1 MRTKVLFIFIYG
13 TLVEDIPLNHTLDKV
28 IFYTG
33 AIYFSYIER
42 IATELDYD
50 FVLINNFVDLG
61 TESFPRVLFY
71 EVQKLMLRTFERE
84 GIHLSS
90 VYIATVKKLSNTVIG
105 ILSRYFSK
113 TYYRSLSFVIGD
125 NIILLTKP
133 VVSQYLCMNKF
144 NGGITAQQTFSW
156 KIIYK
161 LLKFCFSECCYR
173 RNSKETDI
181 QIFIKI
187 DGKGISYINT
197 GFGFFDHMMD
207 QICIHANIDL
217 VFKVKGDLHIGEHH
231 TIEDTAIA
239 LGYALSRSLKDKRGI
254 ARYGFLLPMDD
265 ALVQVSL
272 DLGGRANLAWKAYFE
287 REKIGDIP
295 TEMFAHFF
303 KSFSD
308 VAYCNLHINAE
319 GNNEHHKIEAIFKAF
334 SCVLKMAT
342 TRKYTNDRLP
352 SSKEIL

>member
-1 MRTKVLFIFIYG
+1 MRTKVLFIYKYG
-13 TLVEDIPLNHTLDKV
+13 ILIEEVPINYTLDKV
-28 IFYTG
+28 FFYTG
-33 AIYFSYIER
+33 AISISYIER

-50 FVLINNFVDLG
+50 FVLITNFVDLG

-71 EVQKLMLRTFERE
+71 ESHKLMLRTFEGE

-105 ILSRYFSK
+105 ILSNYFSK
-113 TYYRSLSFVIGD
+113 SYDRSQSFVIGD

-133 VVSQYLCMNKF
+133 IVSQYLYINKF

-156 KIIYK
+156 KRIYK

-173 RNSKETDI
+173 RSSKETDI

-187 DGKGISYINT
+187 DGKGISYIYT
-197 GFGFFDHMMD
+197 GFGFFDHILD

-217 VFKVKGDLHIGEHH
+217 VFKVKGDLHVGEHH

-239 LGYALSRSLKDKRGI
+239 LGYALSRSFKDKRGI

-272 DLGGRANLAWKAYFE
+272 DLGGRSNLVWKAYFE

-334 SCVLKMAT
+334 SCALKMAT
-342 TRKYTNDRLP
+342 NRNHTNDRLP
-352 SSKEIL
+352 STKEIL

>member
-1 MRTKVLFIFIYG
+1 MITKVLFIYKSG
-13 TLVEDIPLNHTLDKV
+13 TLIEEIPIHYTRDKMF
-28 IFYTG
+28 FYTG
-33 AIYFSYIER
+33 AISISYIER

-50 FVLINNFVDLG
+50 FVLITNFVVLG
-61 TESFPRVLFY
+61 TESFPRVLFDKSH
-71 EVQKLMLRTFERE
+71 KLMLRTFEGE

-105 ILSRYFSK
+105 FLSSYFLK
-113 TYYRSLSFVIGD
+113 TYDRSQSFVIGD
-125 NIILLTKP
+125 NLILLSKP
-133 VVSQYLCMNKF
+133 VISQYININKF
-144 NGGITAQQTFSW
+144 NGGITAQHNLSLKRIF
-156 KIIYK
+156 K

-173 RNSKETDI
+173 RSSKETDI

-197 GFGFFDHMMD
+197 GFGFFDHMLD

-217 VFKVKGDLHIGEHH
+217 VLKVKGDLYVGEHH

-254 ARYGFLLPMDD
+254 SRYGFLLPMDD
-265 ALVQVSL
+265 SLVQVSL
-272 DLGGRANLAWKAYFE
+272 DLGGRTNLVWKAYFE

-295 TEMFAHFF
+295 TEMFVHFF

-308 VAYCNLHINAE
+308 VAYCNLHINAK

-334 SCVLKMAT
+334 SCALKMAT
-342 TRKYTNDRLP
+342 NRNYITDRLP

>member
-1 MRTKVLFIFIYG
+1 MRTKVLFIYKYG
-13 TLVEDIPLNHTLDKV
+13 TFVEEIPINYTLDKV

-33 AIYFSYIER
+33 AISHIVR
-42 IATELDYD
+42 IATELYYEI
-50 FVLINNFVDLG
+50 VLITNLVYLG
-61 TESFPRVLFY
+61 TESFPRVLFNASH
-71 EVQKLMLRTFERE
+71 KLMLKTIEGE

-90 VYIATVKKLSNTVIG
+90 VYIATVQILSNTVIG
-105 ILSRYFSK
+105 IPYSSFSK
-113 TYYRSLSFVIGD
+113 TYDRSQSIVVGD
-125 NIILLTKP
+125 NIILRTKT
-133 VVSQYLCMNKF
+133 VGNQYLYFKIKKL

-156 KIIYK
+156 KRIYK
-161 LLKFCFSECCYR
+161 MLKFCFSECAYR
-173 RNSKETDI
+173 RSSKETDI
-181 QIFIKI
+181 QIFIQI

-197 GFGFFDHMMD
+197 GFGFIDHMMD

-217 VFKVKGDLHIGEHH
+217 VFKVKGDLNVGEHH

-239 LGYALSRSLKDKRGI
+239 IGYAFSRSLKDKRGI

-265 ALVQVSL
+265 ALVQVAL
-272 DLGGRANLAWKAYFE
+272 DLGGRSHFVWKASFE

-308 VAYCNLHINAE
+308 VAYCNLYINAE

-334 SCVLKMAT
+334 SCALQMAT
-342 TRKYTNDRLP
+342 SRNHNNDRLP
-352 SSKEIL
+352 STKEIL